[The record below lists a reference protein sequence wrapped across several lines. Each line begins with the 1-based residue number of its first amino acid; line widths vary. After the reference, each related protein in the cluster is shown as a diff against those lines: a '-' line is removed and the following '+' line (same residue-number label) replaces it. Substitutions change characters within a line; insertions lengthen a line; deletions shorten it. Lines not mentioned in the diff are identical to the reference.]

1 MKLSDFNYNLPPE
14 LIAQEPASP
23 RDHSR
28 LLVYN
33 RQTKKTEHQKFYNI
47 INYLKPG
54 DILFVN
60 NSKVFS
66 ARLKAHKKTG
76 GEVEIFLLK
85 NINQEKNIWQCLIGG
100 RVKDEAEL
108 ILSNNLIATVIKND
122 ENNFSDNNNGRQVI
136 FNKNYQDFLKI
147 IEKIGWT
154 PLPPYIKRANQNKN
168 DLKNYQTIYA
178 KDEKTGS
185 SAAPTAGLHFTDELL
200 KKIENRGVE
209 ILEGTLHVG
218 LGTFSPIKTE
228 NILDHQMHS
237 EEVEI
242 SQEVVQK
249 IIEAKKEG
257 RRVIAV
263 GTTSVRILESLA
275 QKKPD
280 SLPRKSFF
288 VLCTKKLTRQ
298 ALIRKLTR
306 LAAVPAVA
314 TKWRRRGNDKGE
326 NDTKDSIS
334 FSTNIF
340 IYPGYKFQVVDG
352 LITNFHLPK
361 SSLIILISALIGR
374 EKTLE
379 IYQQAVEDK
388 YRFFSYGDAMLVI

>member
-1 MKLSDFNYNLPPE
+1 MKLSDFNYNLPSD
-14 LIAQEPASP
+14 LIAQEPVSP

-28 LLVYN
+28 LLIYN
-33 RQTKKTEHQKFYNI
+33 RRTQKINHQKFYDI
-47 INYLKPG
+47 VDYLNPG
-54 DILFVN
+54 DVLFVN

-85 NINQEKNIWQCLIGG
+85 NISQEKNIWQCLIGG
-100 RVKDEAEL
+100 RVKDGAEL
-108 ILSNNLIATVIKND
+108 VLPDNLIATIIKND
-122 ENNFSDNNNGRQVI
+122 EQIFGDDKNDNNDNNGVRQVI

-154 PLPPYIKRANQNKN
+154 PLPPYIKREERNQN
-168 DLKNYQTIYA
+168 DIKNYQTVYA
-178 KDEKTGS
+178 QDDKIGS
-185 SAAPTAGLHFTDELL
+185 SAVPTAGLHFTDELL
-200 KKIENRGVE
+200 KKIKSKGIE

-237 EEVEI
+237 EEAEV
-242 SQEVVQK
+242 SQEVLLK

-257 RRVIAV
+257 RRIIAV

-275 QKKPD
+275 QGSAGSSFYWSDKKRD
-280 SLPRKSFF
+280 
-288 VLCTKKLTRQ
+288 
-298 ALIRKLTR
+298 AG
-306 LAAVPAVA
+306 A
-314 TKWRRRGNDKGE
+314 TGILVDPI
-326 NDTKDSIS
+326 T

-340 IYPGYKFQVVDG
+340 IYPGFKFQMVDG
-352 LITNFHLPK
+352 LITNFHLPQ
-361 SSLIILISALIGR
+361 SSLIVLISALIGR

-379 IYQQAVEDK
+379 IYQEAINEK
-388 YRFFSYGDAMLVI
+388 YRFFSYGDAMFII

>member
-33 RQTKKTEHQKFYNI
+33 RQSKKTEHQKFYDI

-76 GEVEIFLLK
+76 GEIEIFLLK

-100 RVKDEAEL
+100 RVKDGAEL
-108 ILSNNLIATVIKND
+108 ILADNLIAIIIKND
-122 ENNFSDNNNGRQVI
+122 ENNFSDDNNNTRQVV
-136 FNKNYQDFLKI
+136 FNKKYSDFLKI

-178 KDEKTGS
+178 KDDKTGS
-185 SAAPTAGLHFTDELL
+185 SAAPTAGLHFTDDLL
-200 KKIENRGVE
+200 KKIENKGVE

-242 SQEVVQK
+242 SQEVLRK

-257 RRVIAV
+257 RRIIAV
-263 GTTSVRILESLA
+263 GTTSVRILESIFGNNPPRIANLA
-275 QKKPD
+275 GWH
-280 SLPRKSFF
+280 
-288 VLCTKKLTRQ
+288 
-298 ALIRKLTR
+298 
-306 LAAVPAVA
+306 AVP
-314 TKWRRRGNDKGE
+314 KN
-326 NDTKDSIS
+326 IS

-340 IYPGYKFQVVDG
+340 VYPGYKFQVVDG
-352 LITNFHLPK
+352 LISNFHLPK
-361 SSLIILISALIGR
+361 SSLILLISALIGR
-374 EKTLE
+374 EETLE
-379 IYQQAVEDK
+379 IYQQAVEEK
-388 YRFFSYGDAMLVI
+388 YRFFSYGDAMLII